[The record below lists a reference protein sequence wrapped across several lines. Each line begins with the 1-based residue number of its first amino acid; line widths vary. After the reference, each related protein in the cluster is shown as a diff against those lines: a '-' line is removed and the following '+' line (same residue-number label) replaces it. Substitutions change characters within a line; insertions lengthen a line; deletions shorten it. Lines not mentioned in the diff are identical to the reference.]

1 MCCFSDI
8 QNFRTLLIDVLQ
20 IPDGHTTP
28 GDATEEDQG
37 DDAAVVQKAMGS
49 SDNKAPND
57 EASQEKPIPAE
68 EKRLDDTIDEVCNI
82 LFFAT
87 LFVKCACPSNPLTY
101 YFV

>member
-57 EASQEKPIPAE
+57 EASQEIPAE

-82 LFFAT
+82 A